1 MSTIRRFLDSQSRAV
16 VAAGAIMVA
25 AAALWIT
32 SDYRD
37 WIAFGTGGTPSNP
50 MGYLKMRK
58 FWLKRLFINDDLTD
72 WKAVDL
78 KRCPGLFPTDK
89 NQKPSMPDP
98 KREVLHHL
106 ASKLQSEHPDIL
118 NLAPSK
124 TEGGTGD
131 AIYAKEDLPTLNP
144 KAKQVAYEIAHVHPA
159 DNSLHVHLSPRDA
172 KKLIE
177 KSWAERFPVHELG
190 PPQWVMVYAPRN
202 KEEIDLVE
210 KIMRAA
216 VGWVTGSTI

>member
-1 MSTIRRFLDSQSRAV
+1 
-16 VAAGAIMVA
+16 
-25 AAALWIT
+25 
-32 SDYRD
+32 
-37 WIAFGTGGTPSNP
+37 
-50 MGYLKMRK
+50 
-58 FWLKRLFINDDLTD
+58 
-72 WKAVDL
+72 
-78 KRCPGLFPTDK
+78 
-89 NQKPSMPDP
+89 MPDP

-190 PPQWVMVYAPRN
+190 PPQWIMVYAPRN

-210 KIMRAA
+210 KIMKAA

>member
-72 WKAVDL
+72 GSSLPDE
-78 KRCPGLFPTDK
+78 G
-89 NQKPSMPDP
+89 PSYLPANVP
-98 KREVLHHL
+98 PR
-106 ASKLQSEHPDIL
+106 
-118 NLAPSK
+118 
-124 TEGGTGD
+124 EGGRPE
-131 AIYAKEDLPTLNP
+131 KM
-144 KAKQVAYEIAHVHPA
+144 
-159 DNSLHVHLSPRDA
+159 PR
-172 KKLIE
+172 
-177 KSWAERFPVHELG
+177 
-190 PPQWVMVYAPRN
+190 
-202 KEEIDLVE
+202 
-210 KIMRAA
+210 
-216 VGWVTGSTI
+216 